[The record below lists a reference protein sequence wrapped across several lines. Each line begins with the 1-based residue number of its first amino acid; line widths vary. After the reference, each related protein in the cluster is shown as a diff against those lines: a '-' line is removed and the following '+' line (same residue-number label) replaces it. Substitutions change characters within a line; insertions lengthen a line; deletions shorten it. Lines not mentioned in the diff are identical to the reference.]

1 MPRYAGVGGGRRR
14 NPAAALL
21 AVPLVVVV
29 GVLALLVVTL
39 GGGGAPANQQ
49 ADQEQ
54 RAAAAAEA
62 AEACA
67 AIAGSAAPSSGAP
80 AAAAGSV
87 DKALVT
93 AQGVELDDA
102 QIRTAQT
109 IVGEGT
115 ARGVSV
121 RAVASALLAGFV
133 ASRLDPSAADGL
145 FGLGPSGRRLS
156 VTAAS
161 TDYFAAL
168 RRDGR
173 VDNAAVALADVTA
186 TAVGGATQAAVLQPF
201 SRWALNLAGYLI
213 TGRSAVVVNAGKTEC
228 APVDAAPATT
238 GGGTSGVW
246 DPGFIIADEVFYNG
260 KAMTEQQL
268 RAWIGKMGAG
278 CQDPECLPKL
288 LRDVDPQPADKYC
301 TATQGG
307 NGLDAAAII
316 YRVSA
321 ACGVNPQVMLVTL
334 EKESSG
340 VTAGTRRIEQWDAAW
355 GWHCPDTGPGGT
367 ANCDPAY
374 GGFFNQ
380 AYGMAKQWRR
390 YAVDPGKYNYRAGQT
405 ATILW
410 NVEESGC
417 GGGPVKIRNKAT
429 AALYDYTPYQPNAA
443 ALAALPG
450 DGVGDQCSAYGNRNF
465 LFMFTRWFGATGGPQ
480 APPAAVVGGTGT
492 QIPLPAGS
500 PVKGTVQA
508 PNANAAIVIRAALS
522 QLGLPYVWA
531 GGDANGPSIGD
542 NETGEIGFD
551 CSGLMIYGYAKIG
564 VQLTHYSGA
573 QAQSG
578 PQRPFSD
585 AKPGDLLFWGL
596 GNIHHVAMYLGVFN
610 GAPYMVEAA
619 QRKTPVRVSPVRVG
633 KSDWNGVTV
642 TPVGAANPAG
652 GAS

>member
-1 MPRYAGVGGGRRR
+1 MPRYPGVTGGRRR

-39 GGGGAPANQQ
+39 GGGAAPANQQ

-54 RAAAAAEA
+54 RAAVAAKA

-67 AIAGSAAPSSGAP
+67 AAAGSAAPSSGGP

-87 DKALVT
+87 DKAVVT

-102 QIRTAQT
+102 QIKVAQT
-109 IVGEGT
+109 IAGEGT
-115 ARGVSV
+115 AKGVSV

-133 ASRLDPSAADGL
+133 ASKLDPRAADGL
-145 FGLGPSGRRLS
+145 FGLSPSGGRLS

-161 TDYFAAL
+161 TDYFIAL
-168 RRDGR
+168 HRDGR

-186 TAVGGATQAAVLQPF
+186 KAVGGSTEAAVLRPF
-201 SRWALNLAGYLI
+201 SPWALNLAGYLV
-213 TGRSAVVVNAGKTEC
+213 TGRSAVVVNGGKTGC
-228 APVDAAPATT
+228 APADAPAPDATAGPT
-238 GGGTSGVW
+238 GVW
-246 DPGFIIADEVFYNG
+246 DPGFIIADDVFYNG
-260 KAMTEQQL
+260 KAVTEQQV
-268 RAWIGKMGAG
+268 RAWIEKMGAA

-288 LRDVDPQPADKYC
+288 LRDVDPQPADAYC
-301 TATQGG
+301 AAVPGG

-340 VTAGTRRIEQWDAAW
+340 VTAPSRRIEQWDAAW

-390 YAVDPGKYNYRAGQT
+390 YAVDPGKYHYRAGQT

-410 NVEESGC
+410 NVEQSGC
-417 GGGPVKIRNKAT
+417 GGAPVKIRNTAT

-443 ALAALPG
+443 SLAAFPG
-450 DGVGDQCSAYGNRNF
+450 QGDQCSAYGNRNF
-465 LFMFTRWFGATGGPQ
+465 FFMFTQWFGATGAPQ
-480 APPAAVVGGTGT
+480 APPAAAVGGTGT

-531 GGDANGPSIGD
+531 GGDANGPTIGD

-564 VQLTHYSGA
+564 VQLSHYSGA

-578 PQRPFSD
+578 PQRPFAD

-619 QRKTPVRVSPVRVG
+619 QRKTPVRVSPVRVS

-642 TPVGAANPAG
+642 TPGGAANPAG

>member
-1 MPRYAGVGGGRRR
+1 VASYGRLIIGSGR
-14 NPAAALL
+14 NSAAALL
-21 AVPLVVVV
+21 AIPLVVII
-29 GVLALLVVTL
+29 GILALLVVTL
-39 GGGGAPANQQ
+39 GGGAAPANQQ

-54 RAAAAAEA
+54 RAAAAAKA

-67 AIAGSAAPSSGAP
+67 ATAAGGSAAPSSGAP
-80 AAAAGSV
+80 AAAAAPV
-87 DKALVT
+87 DKALIT

-102 QIRTAQT
+102 QIQTAQA

-115 ARGVSV
+115 VEGVSV

-133 ASRLDPSAADGL
+133 ASKLDPNGADGL
-145 FGLGPSGRRLS
+145 FGLGPPGQRPS
-156 VTAAS
+156 VKAAS

-168 RRDGR
+168 RRDRR

-186 TAVGGATQAAVLQPF
+186 TAVSGSTQAAVLRPF
-201 SRWALNLAGYLI
+201 SPWALNLAGYLV

-228 APVDAAPATT
+228 APADAPAPGTT
-238 GGGTSGVW
+238 GGTPGVW
-246 DPGFIIADEVFYNG
+246 DPGFIIADNVFYNG
-260 KAMTEQQL
+260 KAMTEQQV
-268 RAWIGKMGAG
+268 RAWIGKMGAA

-288 LRDVDPQPADKYC
+288 LRDVDPQPADAYC
-301 TATQGG
+301 AAVPGG

-340 VTAGTRRIEQWDAAW
+340 VTAPSRRIEQWDAAW

-390 YAVDPGKYNYRAGQT
+390 YALDPGKYHYRAGQT
-405 ATILW
+405 ARILW
-410 NVEESGC
+410 NVEQSGC
-417 GGGPVKIRNKAT
+417 GGAPVKIRNTAT

-443 ALAALPG
+443 ALAAFPG
-450 DGVGDQCSAYGNRNF
+450 QGDQCSAYGNRNF
-465 LFMFTRWFGATGGPQ
+465 LFMFTKWFGPTGGPQ
-480 APPAAVVGGTGT
+480 APPGAVVGGTGT

-508 PNANAAIVIRAALS
+508 PNANTAIVIRAALS

-531 GGDANGPSIGD
+531 GGDASGPTIGD

-564 VQLTHYSGA
+564 VQLSHYSGA
-573 QAQSG
+573 QARSG

-619 QRKTPVRVSPVRVG
+619 QRKTPVRVAPVRVT

-642 TPVGAANPAG
+642 TPGGAANPAG